1 VALPPLPP
9 LPPPSQHHQLPPT
22 LQPQQ
27 PTPAPTQADKR
38 VLEILKQN
46 IEARDQSSRPQIA
59 EAPSTPA
66 MVFSTPI
73 RKEPSTTPLKKTDYY
88 YNMAAERTAVTP
100 FPKKID
106 YYMDRA
112 YSNAPRIR
120 TKAERKQVSTDGSSS
135 GMRMSSPMAAAT
147 AISPH
152 PFLPS
157 NNNTPQ
163 TKQEQIPLT
172 ETEAVITTKV
182 DIKRDPS
189 PIKSPDQPLLN
200 NEEPEKDDDED
211 FWTKTCDSFVVQ
223 LAETQEKKKTK
234 TSIKR
239 KSLKEQQPLLPK
251 RKYTK
256 RIKIEPVAE
265 SEHDNKHLDLSDDAL
280 KPTEEIKL
288 EKSPLQEKVI
298 CEDKPIVV
306 DSLKI
311 DKENKTKIIDQE
323 NKTKVIGQENKTKTI
338 GQENKTKTIGQEKT
352 TTNDIKI
359 KEQDAKEEF
368 DKVKPKRKRMTFAKP
383 TIKNSKIFNKET
395 KKELKMKLKEK
406 IRKEKKE
413 AKKEELRIK
422 ELKKAEKR
430 EAAKKELQLQK
441 LEKKELASKEDKK
454 GSKKDD
460 KCDLKKNQ
468 VSDGHKKDLKKEGK
482 TAAARKRAA
491 AAAAEKE
498 NLTKNHENTTRRSAA
513 VDTASKF
520 NPRQSL
526 RRKNSLKD
534 YTFAFDEMLDDAF
547 AHLEA
552 DKIPV
557 KRRRKCGATLSP
569 PSPAVP
575 AATGPAL
582 PAVKKPK
589 DKDNET
595 MRMRLRSRTR
605 PLLAKQEPKQT
616 AKKNKANAKNKK
628 NPKAEAAE
636 KVAGREV
643 RAAARGRRGRRVR
656 RDGGR
661 LEGRGVQVQTVVAAA
676 VQAHIGGVPAGHRAT
691 RPSVADV
698 HHEHSVPGQGVQ
710 GGGGEVGRGPAGG
723 RRDGGR
729 QERQG
734 ETVGGTPSVRA
745 VERVQGTTPAE
756 AREESVRPE
765 NAEKTEEGGRRR
777 RRGRRGRTRRRG

>member
-1 VALPPLPP
+1 
-9 LPPPSQHHQLPPT
+9 
-22 LQPQQ
+22 
-27 PTPAPTQADKR
+27 
-38 VLEILKQN
+38 
-46 IEARDQSSRPQIA
+46 
-59 EAPSTPA
+59 
-66 MVFSTPI
+66 
-73 RKEPSTTPLKKTDYY
+73 
-88 YNMAAERTAVTP
+88 
-100 FPKKID
+100 
-106 YYMDRA
+106 
-112 YSNAPRIR
+112 
-120 TKAERKQVSTDGSSS
+120 
-135 GMRMSSPMAAAT
+135 
-147 AISPH
+147 
-152 PFLPS
+152 
-157 NNNTPQ
+157 
-163 TKQEQIPLT
+163 
-172 ETEAVITTKV
+172 
-182 DIKRDPS
+182 
-189 PIKSPDQPLLN
+189 
-200 NEEPEKDDDED
+200 
-211 FWTKTCDSFVVQ
+211 VQ

-265 SEHDNKHLDLSDDAL
+265 SEHDNKHLDLSEDAL
-280 KPTEEIKL
+280 KPTEEIKV
-288 EKSPLQEKVI
+288 EKTPLQEKVI

-306 DSLKI
+306 DSLKL

-323 NKTKVIGQENKTKTI
+323 NKTKIIGQENKTKTI

-352 TTNDIKI
+352 TTNDIKV

-383 TIKNSKIFNKET
+383 TIKNSKIFKKET

-441 LEKKELASKEDKK
+441 SEKKELASKEDKK

-513 VDTASKF
+513 VDAAAKF

-569 PSPAVP
+569 PSPAAP

-595 MRMRLRSRTR
+595 IRMRLRSRTR

-628 NPKAEAAE
+628 IPKQRRRKKSLGEKCARPPGADADDGSAATTADDWKDEVYKFKRSLRLPSKLISVVSPPGTVRPDQVSLTSIMNIPCPAKESKAAAKSAAGQQAAAAVAAGKNGKAKRLAGHHLFGRWNVFKGRRQLKHEKKVCAQKMRKKRRKEDAEDVPADGDEDGVDDNENDGDGGGGVTNPPKRVMFKRKFMRKKFRSGFDYIKKKKKPVPAAE
-636 KVAGREV
+636 KKKPDAAVATAASVPPVHYKPRFIPEIQADIKSWIINKGLGETILH
-643 RAAARGRRGRRVR
+643 RAARLGARVSSFVSLTRVFS
-656 RDGGR
+656 
-661 LEGRGVQVQTVVAAA
+661 AYA
-676 VQAHIGGVPAGHRAT
+676 
-691 RPSVADV
+691 
-698 HHEHSVPGQGVQ
+698 
-710 GGGGEVGRGPAGG
+710 
-723 RRDGGR
+723 
-729 QERQG
+729 
-734 ETVGGTPSVRA
+734 
-745 VERVQGTTPAE
+745 
-756 AREESVRPE
+756 
-765 NAEKTEEGGRRR
+765 
-777 RRGRRGRTRRRG
+777 